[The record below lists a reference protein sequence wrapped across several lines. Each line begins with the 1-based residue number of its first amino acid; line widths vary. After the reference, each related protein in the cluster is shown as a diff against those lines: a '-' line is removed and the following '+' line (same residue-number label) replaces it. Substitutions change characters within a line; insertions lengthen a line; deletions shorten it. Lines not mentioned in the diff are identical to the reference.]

1 MGMARVIT
9 RNKGGVLLDSMNQS
23 QLAQK
28 VECAID
34 CGRLGSLP
42 AFTGFADQIIGFHRR
57 FRRGENFQ
65 HPPTWRG
72 KGHA

>member
-1 MGMARVIT
+1 MSRVIA
-9 RNKGGVLLDSMNQS
+9 RNKGGVLFDPMNQS

-34 CGRLGSLP
+34 CGRLGGLP
-42 AFTGFADQIIGFHRR
+42 AFTRFADQIIGFHRR
-57 FRRGENFQ
+57 FRCGKNFQ
-65 HPPTWRG
+65 YPPTWRS